1 MIQYDNIKKAMGVD
15 IAISTKM
22 ANAIYR
28 WSKMYTN
35 QAPWLAEDVKSLNL
49 PASICSEMARLVTME
64 NQIKVTGGQRA
75 KLIDQ
80 WLNPF
85 RSQLSNYTEYACSTG
100 GVVFKPYLSPKGIEV
115 DVVRAGDFFP
125 VAFDSAGDIT
135 AVIFPEF
142 KRMGKKLYTRLEYQ
156 ALQGDT
162 YTIVNKAFMSRRAIV
177 RMDEIINIGQEINLE
192 DVPEWSDIE
201 PYVELHN
208 ADRSL
213 FSYFRIPTANNIDP
227 TSPLGVSVYARASDL
242 IRDADEQYG
251 ATLWEYRSKETA
263 IQAADEFFRHTR
275 HGEVILPKGG
285 DRLYRALGPGI
296 MDGRGAPFF
305 NAYSPKSVTRAF
317 STATTGS
324 SRK

>member
-115 DVVRAGDFFP
+115 DVVRAGI
-125 VAFDSAGDIT
+125 SSRLLLT
-135 AVIFPEF
+135 AP
-142 KRMGKKLYTRLEYQ
+142 G
-156 ALQGDT
+156 
-162 YTIVNKAFMSRRAIV
+162 
-177 RMDEIINIGQEINLE
+177 
-192 DVPEWSDIE
+192 
-201 PYVELHN
+201 
-208 ADRSL
+208 
-213 FSYFRIPTANNIDP
+213 
-227 TSPLGVSVYARASDL
+227 
-242 IRDADEQYG
+242 
-251 ATLWEYRSKETA
+251 
-263 IQAADEFFRHTR
+263 
-275 HGEVILPKGG
+275 ILP
-285 DRLYRALGPGI
+285 R
-296 MDGRGAPFF
+296 
-305 NAYSPKSVTRAF
+305 
-317 STATTGS
+317 
-324 SRK
+324 

>member
-1 MIQYDNIKKAMGVD
+1 
-15 IAISTKM
+15 M

-142 KRMGKKLYTRLEYQ
+142 KTDGEKAVYPAGVPGSAGGHLY
-156 ALQGDT
+156 
-162 YTIVNKAFMSRRAIV
+162 
-177 RMDEIINIGQEINLE
+177 
-192 DVPEWSDIE
+192 
-201 PYVELHN
+201 
-208 ADRSL
+208 
-213 FSYFRIPTANNIDP
+213 
-227 TSPLGVSVYARASDL
+227 DL
-242 IRDADEQYG
+242 
-251 ATLWEYRSKETA
+251 
-263 IQAADEFFRHTR
+263 
-275 HGEVILPKGG
+275 
-285 DRLYRALGPGI
+285 
-296 MDGRGAPFF
+296 
-305 NAYSPKSVTRAF
+305 
-317 STATTGS
+317 
-324 SRK
+324 